1 MNNFKKILNLLSHN
15 ERRQVMYLLI
25 MILFMALLDVLG
37 VASIMP
43 FIAVLTNPDIIQTNI
58 LINNIFKFSNI
69 FGVETNNQFL
79 FALGVA
85 VFFLLVFSLTFK
97 ALLSYFQLRFTSMCQ
112 YGLSKRML
120 EHYLNQPYSWFLN
133 RHSADLGKTILS
145 EVGLIISKGLKPL
158 MNLITSGTVALAL
171 LMLLILNDH
180 KLALIAGF
188 TLCAT
193 YLVIYKFTRSY
204 LVRIGQERLK
214 ANQARFTVV
223 SEAFNAAKELK
234 VGSLEKAFLDKFSK
248 PAKTLAQHSVI
259 AGAISQLPRYA
270 LEIIAFGGMMLL
282 ILYLMLQ
289 NVIFTSALPLI
300 ALYVFAGYR
309 LIPSLQQMYAAIT
322 QLRFVSPSLNS
333 IHNDFMNLS
342 VKVIQNNKNI
352 LPLNKAI
359 TLKNLYYQYPNVSR
373 TTVKNINL
381 IIPACSTV
389 GIVGSTGSG
398 KTTIVDII
406 LGLLQPQRG
415 VLSVDDND
423 IDINNCVAWQRS
435 IGYVPQDIFIADDT
449 IAANI
454 AFGID
459 KKDINHEH
467 VQIASKIANID
478 DFVKKLPEQYQTT
491 VGERGVRLSGGE
503 RQRIGIAR
511 ALYRNPQVLILD
523 EATSALDNL
532 TEQLVMKE
540 IQKIGNNKTIIM
552 IAHRLSTVQKC
563 DIIFYLEKG
572 ELKAQ
577 GTYEELIKSSEGF
590 KKIENK

>member
-1 MNNFKKILNLLSHN
+1 MKNFKKILNLLSHN

-79 FALGVA
+79 FALGVV

-309 LIPSLQQMYAAIT
+309 LIPSLQQIYAAIT

-359 TLKNLYYQYPNVSR
+359 TLRNLHYQYPNVSR

-406 LGLLQPQRG
+406 LGLLQAQRG
-415 VLSVDDND
+415 VLSVDNND
-423 IDINNCVAWQRS
+423 ININNCVAWQRS

-478 DFVKKLPEQYQTT
+478 DFVTKLPEQYQTT

>member
-1 MNNFKKILNLLSHN
+1 MKTFKKILNLLSSH
-15 ERRQVMYLLI
+15 ERRQVVYLLI
-25 MILFMALLDVLG
+25 MILFMALLDTLG

-79 FALGVA
+79 FVLGVA
-85 VFFLLVFSLTFK
+85 VFFLLVFSLLFK
-97 ALLSYFQLRFTSMCQ
+97 ALLNYLQLRFSSMCQ

-120 EHYLNQPYSWFLN
+120 ESYLNQPYSWFLN

-158 MNLITSGTVALAL
+158 MNLITYGTVALAL
-171 LMLLILNDH
+171 LILLILNDP
-180 KLALIAGF
+180 KFALIVGF
-188 TLCAT
+188 TLCVA
-193 YLVIYKFTRSY
+193 YLVIYKFTRRY
-204 LVRIGQERLK
+204 LMRIGRERLK

-234 VGSLEKAFLDKFSK
+234 VGSLEKAFLDRFST
-248 PAKTLAQHSVI
+248 PAKTLAKHSAI

-270 LEIIAFGGMMLL
+270 LEMIAFGGMMLL
-282 ILYLMLQ
+282 ILYLMVQ

-300 ALYVFAGYR
+300 ALYAFAGYR

-342 VKVIQNNKNI
+342 PKVIQNNMNI

-359 TLKNLYYQYPNVSR
+359 ALKNLNYQYPNVSR
-373 TTVKNINL
+373 TTVKDINL
-381 IIPACSTV
+381 TIPAYSTV

-406 LGLLQPQRG
+406 LGLLQAQKG
-415 VLSVDDND
+415 ELSVDDND
-423 IDINNCVAWQRS
+423 IDVNNCVAWQRA
-435 IGYVPQDIFIADDT
+435 IGYVPQEIFIADDT
-449 IAANI
+449 LAANI

-459 KKDINHEH
+459 KKDINQEH
-467 VQIASKIANID
+467 VLRAAKIANIH
-478 DFVKKLPEQYQTT
+478 DFVKKLPEEYQTT

-511 ALYRNPQVLILD
+511 ALYRDPQVLILD

-540 IQKIGNNKTIIM
+540 IQKIGMK
-552 IAHRLSTVQKC
+552 
-563 DIIFYLEKG
+563 
-572 ELKAQ
+572 
-577 GTYEELIKSSEGF
+577 
-590 KKIENK
+590 

>member
-1 MNNFKKILNLLSHN
+1 MNSKF
-15 ERRQVMYLLI
+15 
-25 MILFMALLDVLG
+25 
-37 VASIMP
+37 
-43 FIAVLTNPDIIQTNI
+43 
-58 LINNIFKFSNI
+58 NN
-69 FGVETNNQFL
+69 
-79 FALGVA
+79 
-85 VFFLLVFSLTFK
+85 
-97 ALLSYFQLRFTSMCQ
+97 
-112 YGLSKRML
+112 
-120 EHYLNQPYSWFLN
+120 
-133 RHSADLGKTILS
+133 
-145 EVGLIISKGLKPL
+145 
-158 MNLITSGTVALAL
+158 
-171 LMLLILNDH
+171 
-180 KLALIAGF
+180 
-188 TLCAT
+188 
-193 YLVIYKFTRSY
+193 
-204 LVRIGQERLK
+204 
-214 ANQARFTVV
+214 
-223 SEAFNAAKELK
+223 
-234 VGSLEKAFLDKFSK
+234 
-248 PAKTLAQHSVI
+248 
-259 AGAISQLPRYA
+259 
-270 LEIIAFGGMMLL
+270 
-282 ILYLMLQ
+282 
-289 NVIFTSALPLI
+289 
-300 ALYVFAGYR
+300 
-309 LIPSLQQMYAAIT
+309 
-322 QLRFVSPSLNS
+322 
-333 IHNDFMNLS
+333 
-342 VKVIQNNKNI
+342 
-352 LPLNKAI
+352 
-359 TLKNLYYQYPNVSR
+359 
-373 TTVKNINL
+373 
-381 IIPACSTV
+381 
-389 GIVGSTGSG
+389 

-406 LGLLQPQRG
+406 LGLLQAQRG